1 MFDIF
6 NFLCKYQ
13 SITHLLTF
21 KSFKLWTNSKLT
33 KVVLN
38 QQGKVLPKEQMMK
51 ILGEEVRIATAGT
64 VLMPLMPLTVLNVK
78 INAMV
83 LEEYK
88 TAIP

>member
-1 MFDIF
+1 MQEEGRQNRQYSVKENLAGD
-6 NFLCKYQ
+6 KYGR
-13 SITHLLTF
+13 IT
-21 KSFKLWTNSKLT
+21 
-33 KVVLN
+33 
-38 QQGKVLPKEQMMK
+38 P
-51 ILGEEVRIATAGT
+51 IATAGT

>member
-1 MFDIF
+1 MD
-6 NFLCKYQ
+6 
-13 SITHLLTF
+13 
-21 KSFKLWTNSKLT
+21 KLKKLT

-51 ILGEEVRIATAGT
+51 ILGGGSAYCHCWNSSGAFDASSCSRVSS
-64 VLMPLMPLTVLNVK
+64 L
-78 INAMV
+78 NAMV

>member
-1 MFDIF
+1 MD
-6 NFLCKYQ
+6 
-13 SITHLLTF
+13 
-21 KSFKLWTNSKLT
+21 KLKKLT

-51 ILGEEVRIATAGT
+51 ILGGGSATAGT

>member
-1 MFDIF
+1 MD
-6 NFLCKYQ
+6 
-13 SITHLLTF
+13 
-21 KSFKLWTNSKLT
+21 KLKKLT

-38 QQGKVLPKEQMMK
+38 QQGKVLPKEQM
-51 ILGEEVRIATAGT
+51 EEVRIATAGT

>member
-1 MFDIF
+1 MD
-6 NFLCKYQ
+6 
-13 SITHLLTF
+13 
-21 KSFKLWTNSKLT
+21 KLKKLT